1 MMPGVAIR
9 AFSYLLAPTAG
20 QADRLGR
27 LLDAQRELYNA
38 ALEERRGAWRWERRR
53 VSRYDQYRTLTGLR
67 EVRPDILAWGV
78 TVCRGTLSRLN
89 EAFDGFYRRCQTG
102 AAPGFPRFKAEGRW
116 DSVSW
121 PDSTGWKLD
130 EGAKR
135 LYVQGVGQLKVRLHR
150 RLGGTPK
157 TATVRR
163 EGRK

>member
-89 EAFDGFYRRCQTG
+89 EAFDGSIGDAKPAPPPGSPASRPR
-102 AAPGFPRFKAEGRW
+102 AA
-116 DSVSW
+116 
-121 PDSTGWKLD
+121 
-130 EGAKR
+130 
-135 LYVQGVGQLKVRLHR
+135 
-150 RLGGTPK
+150 GT
-157 TATVRR
+157 R
-163 EGRK
+163 